1 LRLQVTGRL
10 RHHWATDLQRVLW
23 IGGGTGAGKTTVA
36 KAIAER
42 HGLERYDYDWHD
54 ARDHSDRTAP
64 DRHPTRSAFLAL
76 SMDER
81 WVLRSPRDMAAAD
94 IAQFAER
101 FGMVLEDLAAMD
113 GPGVVAE
120 GFGLLPE
127 LVAPCLTSPRQA
139 IFLLPTPA
147 TRERNYASRGWAGID
162 GTSDHARAS
171 RNKLDRDALLT
182 EHVRRTA
189 RSHDLATIEL
199 DGSQPLDSVIA
210 AVEGHF
216 GLAR

>member
-1 LRLQVTGRL
+1 M
-10 RHHWATDLQRVLW
+10 TDLSEVFW
-23 IGGGTGAGKTTVA
+23 IGGGTGSGKSSVSIA
-36 KAIAER
+36 LAER
-42 HGLERYDYDWHD
+42 HGLERYNYDWHD
-54 ARDHSDRTAP
+54 ARDHSDRTRP
-64 DRHPTRSAFLAL
+64 DRHPVRTAFLAM

-81 WVLRSPRDMAAAD
+81 WVLRTATDMADAE
-94 IAQFAER
+94 IVEFAER
-101 FGMVLEDLAAMD
+101 FELVLEDLAQMD
-113 GPGVVAE
+113 APHVIAE

-127 LVAPCLTSPRQA
+127 LVAPVLTDRRRA

-189 RSHDLATIEL
+189 RSHDLATMEL
-199 DGSQPLDSVIA
+199 DGSQPLDAVIA
-210 AVEGHF
+210 AVARHF

>member
-1 LRLQVTGRL
+1 MTALE
-10 RHHWATDLQRVLW
+10 RVLW
-23 IGGGTGAGKTTVA
+23 IGGGTGAGKTTIA

-42 HGLERYDYDWHD
+42 QGPERYDYDWQD
-54 ARDHSDRTAP
+54 ARGHSDRSSAE
-64 DRHPTRSAFLAL
+64 RHPYRAAFLAL
-76 SMDER
+76 SMDQR
-81 WVLRSPRDMAAAD
+81 WVLQTPEAMAD
-94 IAQFAER
+94 STVGQFAER
-101 FGMVLEDLAAMD
+101 FEMVLEDLAEMD
-113 GPGVVAE
+113 APGVVAE

-127 LVAPCLTSPRQA
+127 LVAPHLTSRRQA

-162 GTSDHARAS
+162 GTSDHDRAT

-189 RSHDLATIEL
+189 RSHGLATIEL
-199 DGSQPLDSVIA
+199 DGSQAVDTVIA
-210 AVEGHF
+210 LAERHF

>member
-1 LRLQVTGRL
+1 MTALE
-10 RHHWATDLQRVLW
+10 RVLW

-54 ARDHSDRTAP
+54 ARDHSDRTRV
-64 DRHPTRSAFLAL
+64 DRHPKRAAFLAM

-81 WVLRSPRDMAAAD
+81 WVMRSPKRMAEMELLE
-94 IAQFAER
+94 FRER
-101 FGMVLEDLAAMD
+101 FEMVLEDLAALPAD
-113 GPGVVAE
+113 RVVAD

-127 LVAPCLTSPRQA
+127 LVAPHLASRRQA

-147 TRERNYASRGWAGID
+147 TRERNYAARGWAGIA
-162 GTSDHARAS
+162 GTSDHGRAS

-189 RSHDLATIEL
+189 RAHDLATVEL
-199 DGSQPLDSVIA
+199 DGSQMLEEVIA
-210 AVEGHF
+210 TVERHF
-216 GLAR
+216 APMLT

>member
-1 LRLQVTGRL
+1 M
-10 RHHWATDLQRVLW
+10 TDLRNMLW
-23 IGGGTGAGKTTVA
+23 IGGGTGGGKSSI
-36 KAIAER
+36 AIALADR

-54 ARDHSDRTAP
+54 AGDHSDRTRV
-64 DRHPTRSAFLAL
+64 DRHPNRAAFLAM

-81 WVLRSPRDMAAAD
+81 WVMRSPAKMAEMEVLE
-94 IAQFAER
+94 FRER
-101 FGMVLEDLAAMD
+101 FEMVLEDLAAMNA
-113 GPGVVAE
+113 PRVVAE

-127 LVAPCLTSPRQA
+127 LVAPYLESPRQA

-147 TRERNYASRGWAGID
+147 TRERNYASRGWPGID
-162 GTSDHARAS
+162 GTSDHGRAS

-189 RSHDLATIEL
+189 RSHGLATIEL
-199 DGSQPLDSVIA
+199 DGSQTVDTVVALA
-210 AVEGHF
+210 ERHF

>member
-1 LRLQVTGRL
+1 MTAL
-10 RHHWATDLQRVLW
+10 DRVLW
-23 IGGGTGAGKTTVA
+23 IGGGTGAGKSSIA
-36 KAIAER
+36 SALAER
-42 HGLERYDYDWHD
+42 HGLERYNYDWHD
-54 ARDHSDRTAP
+54 ARDHSDRTRV
-64 DRHPTRSAFLAL
+64 DRHPNRAAFLAM

-81 WVLRSPRDMAAAD
+81 WVLRSPAQMAEMEVLE
-94 IAQFAER
+94 FRER
-101 FGMVLEDLAAMD
+101 FGMVLEDLAALD
-113 GPGVVAE
+113 APGVVAE

-127 LVAPCLTSPRQA
+127 LVAPHLESRRQA

-199 DGSQPLDSVIA
+199 DGSQTLDAVIA
-210 AVEGHF
+210 VVERHF